1 MLLLEWFYN
10 WKFVYIYV
18 LSFMLLQL
26 TAQIVAPLNKS
37 SFKIGFYTPL
47 LSNIWLQVLN
57 SLVFEK
63 YFIFF

>member
-37 SFKIGFYTPL
+37 SFREEIYQSFLIDSTMYLFYIL
-47 LSNIWLQVLN
+47 L
-57 SLVFEK
+57 
-63 YFIFF
+63 FILIST